1 MHIFIITIFS
11 SFRSQ
16 YSDNYANSECIEQ
29 QVSTKSKSL
38 EGKKRQRC
46 CFRLCPNIT
55 LISLIVVATCLFFWG
70 KNGQHN
76 MIIRDTTIINFG
88 NVVLN
93 TQLLRTPHLLKKYL
107 FQK

>member
-16 YSDNYANSECIEQ
+16 YIDNYANSECIEQ

-46 CFRLCPNIT
+46 CFRLCPN
-55 LISLIVVATCLFFWG
+55 V
-70 KNGQHN
+70 
-76 MIIRDTTIINFG
+76 R
-88 NVVLN
+88 
-93 TQLLRTPHLLKKYL
+93 
-107 FQK
+107 